1 MSGAGRNGAGG
12 GGSRATMQRVAA
24 AAGVSPM
31 TVSNT
36 FRYPERVQ
44 EETRARVLAVAAE
57 LGYVPNLAAGHLA
70 SGSSRVVGA
79 IIPSIRNSSFY
90 RYVRGLQDAAAE
102 QGHEVMISL
111 ADDAEQ
117 ELAAVRTFM
126 GWRAAGIVL
135 VGSEHHA
142 ETAALLRAAR
152 MPTVE
157 TWVRRGAIDMC
168 VGFSVEEATRQMVRH
183 LVARGRRQIGFIG
196 YSGGVARRFADRLA
210 AFRDELGA
218 AGLAAGLDYMAHEAD
233 GFAAG
238 KQALEALLTRAPG
251 LDGVIC
257 ATDVIAGGVI
267 FACQRRGIDVPG
279 QLAVTG
285 WGDYEIASEI
295 VPSLTT
301 VRPRTRDMGRTAIE
315 LLLSGREAGGP
326 PPPPRDVGFE
336 LVCREST

>member
-1 MSGAGRNGAGG
+1 
-12 GGSRATMQRVAA
+12 MQQVAE

-44 EETRARVLAVAAE
+44 EETRARVLAAADA

-90 RYVRGLQDAAAE
+90 RYVRGLQDAAAAR
-102 QGHEVMISL
+102 GHEVLLSL
-111 ADDAEQ
+111 ADDPDQ

-135 VGSEHHA
+135 VGNEHRA

-157 TWVRRGAIDMC
+157 TWVRRAPIDMC
-168 VGFSVEEATRQMVRH
+168 VGFSVEEATRQMTRH
-183 LVARGRRQIGFIG
+183 LVRRGRRAIGFIG

-210 AFRDELGA
+210 AFRDELSRH
-218 AGLAAGLDYMAHEAD
+218 GLAPGPDYMASEAD

-238 KQALEALLTRAPG
+238 KQALAALIAQAPR

-267 FACQRRGIDVPG
+267 FDCHRRGISVPG
-279 QLAVTG
+279 DLAVTG
-285 WGDYEIASEI
+285 WGDYEIAAEI
-295 VPSLTT
+295 LPSLTT
-301 VRPRTRDMGRTAIE
+301 VRPHSYDMGHTAIE
-315 LLLSGREAGGP
+315 LLLTPREADTAP
-326 PPPPRDVGFE
+326 APRDVGFE
-336 LVCREST
+336 LICRDST